1 MIHIK
6 PNKAPKLPVCEMVCD
21 KKIHQKL
28 DEYDLTQFLNCHST
42 NLIIGKPQS
51 GKTNLLY
58 QLFKSKHLLKNCY
71 DKIFLFQPA
80 QSRASMKDKLFDKI
94 PDDQKFEELSIKN
107 LDYVDDNLDQGNN
120 CLIFDD
126 MTAYLKDN
134 ETRKKLKELVMNRRH
149 KHLSIFFLVQTYFS
163 VEKDIRKL
171 FSNIFIFRVSKK
183 EMENIFDEVIETH
196 KSYIPDITKL
206 VFDKP
211 YKYLFVNTDSQR
223 LFSGFD
229 EIIID
234 GT

>member
-28 DEYDLTQFLNCHST
+28 DEYDLTKFLNCHST

-94 PDDQKFEELSIKN
+94 PDDQKFEELSIEN
-107 LDYVDDNLDQGNN
+107 LDYVDNNLDEGNN

-149 KHLSIFFLVQTYFS
+149 KHLSIFFLVQTYYS

-234 GT
+234 T

>member
-28 DEYDLTQFLNCHST
+28 DEYDLTKFLNCHST

-94 PDDQKFEELSIKN
+94 PDEQKFEELSIEN
-107 LDYVDDNLDQGNN
+107 LDYVDNNLDEGNN

-149 KHLSIFFLVQTYFS
+149 KHLSIFFLVQTYYS

-234 GT
+234 T

>member
-1 MIHIK
+1 MITIK
-6 PNKAPKLPVCEMVCD
+6 ENKMPKLPVCEMICD
-21 KKIHQKL
+21 KKIHSKL
-28 DEYDLTQFLNCHST
+28 DEYDLTKFLNCHST

-58 QLFKSKHLLKNCY
+58 QFFKSKYLLKNCY
-71 DKIFLFQPA
+71 DKIYLFQPA

-94 PDDQKFEELSIKN
+94 PDDQKFEELSLEN
-107 LDYVDDNLDQGNN
+107 LEYVDDTLDEGNN

-134 ETRKKLKELVMNRRH
+134 EIRKKLKELVMNRRH

-229 EIIID
+229 EILIS
-234 GT
+234 

>member
-28 DEYDLTQFLNCHST
+28 DEYDLTKFLNCHST

-94 PDDQKFEELSIKN
+94 PDDQKFEELSIEN
-107 LDYVDDNLDQGNN
+107 LDYVDNNLDEGNN

-134 ETRKKLKELVMNRRH
+134 ETRKKMKELVMNRRH
-149 KHLSIFFLVQTYFS
+149 KHLSIFFLVQTYYS

-234 GT
+234 T

>member
-1 MIHIK
+1 MITIK
-6 PNKAPKLPVCEMVCD
+6 ENKMPKLPVCEMICD
-21 KKIHQKL
+21 KKIHSKL
-28 DEYDLTQFLNCHST
+28 DEYDLTKFLNCHST

-58 QLFKSKHLLKNCY
+58 QFFKSKYLLKNCY
-71 DKIFLFQPA
+71 DKIYLFQPA

-94 PDDQKFEELSIKN
+94 PDEQKFEELSLEN
-107 LDYVDDNLDQGNN
+107 LEYVDDTLDEGNN

-134 ETRKKLKELVMNRRH
+134 VIRKKLKELVMNRRH

-211 YKYLFVNTDSQR
+211 FKYLFVNTDSQR

-229 EIIID
+229 EIIIS
-234 GT
+234 

>member
-1 MIHIK
+1 
-6 PNKAPKLPVCEMVCD
+6 MVCD

-28 DEYDLTQFLNCHST
+28 DEYDLTKFLNCHST

-80 QSRASMKDKLFDKI
+80 QSRAIMKGKLFDKI
-94 PDDQKFEELSIKN
+94 PDEQKFEELSIEN
-107 LDYVDDNLDQGNN
+107 LDYVDNNLDEGNN

-149 KHLSIFFLVQTYFS
+149 KHLSIFFLVQTYYS

-234 GT
+234 T

>member
-1 MIHIK
+1 MI
-6 PNKAPKLPVCEMVCD
+6 CD
-21 KKIHQKL
+21 KKIHPKL
-28 DEYDLTQFLNCHST
+28 DEYDLTKFLNCHST

-58 QLFKSKHLLKNCY
+58 QLFKSKHLLKKCY
-71 DKIFLFQPA
+71 DKIFLFQPS
-80 QSRASMKDKLFDKI
+80 QSRASMKDKLFDQI
-94 PDDQKFEELSIKN
+94 EDDQKFEELSLEN
-107 LDYVDDNLDQGNN
+107 LDYVDSNLDDGNN

-134 ETRKKLKELVMNRRH
+134 EIRKKLKELVMNRRH
-149 KHLSIFFLVQTYFS
+149 KHLSIFFLVQTYYS

-183 EMENIFDEVIETH
+183 EMEAIFDEVIETH

-206 VFDKP
+206 VYDKP

-229 EIIID
+229 ELLI

>member
-21 KKIHQKL
+21 KKIHPKL
-28 DEYDLTQFLNCHST
+28 DEYDLTKFLNCHST

-58 QLFKSKHLLKNCY
+58 QLFKSKYLLKNCY

-80 QSRASMKDKLFDKI
+80 QSRASMKDKLFDRI
-94 PDDQKFEELSIKN
+94 PDEQKFEELSIEN
-107 LDYVDDNLDQGNN
+107 LDYVDSNLDEGNN

-149 KHLSIFFLVQTYFS
+149 KHLSIFFLVQTYYS

-196 KSYIPDITKL
+196 KSHIPEITKL

-229 EIIID
+229 EILID
-234 GT
+234 T

>member
-1 MIHIK
+1 MITIK
-6 PNKAPKLPVCEMVCD
+6 ENKMPKLPVCEMICD
-21 KKIHQKL
+21 KKIHSKL
-28 DEYDLTQFLNCHST
+28 DEYDLTKFLNCHST

-58 QLFKSKHLLKNCY
+58 QFFKSKHLLKNCY
-71 DKIFLFQPA
+71 DKIYLFQPS

-94 PDDQKFEELSIKN
+94 PDEQKFEELSLEN
-107 LDYVDDNLDQGNN
+107 LEYVDETLDEGNN

-134 ETRKKLKELVMNRRH
+134 EIRKKLKELVMNRRH
-149 KHLSIFFLVQTYFS
+149 KHLSIFFLVQTYYS

-211 YKYLFVNTDSQR
+211 FKYLFVNTDSQR

-229 EIIID
+229 EIIIS
-234 GT
+234 

>member
-1 MIHIK
+1 MIHLK

-21 KKIHQKL
+21 KKIHAKL
-28 DEYDLTQFLNCHST
+28 DEYDLTKFLNCHST

-71 DKIFLFQPA
+71 NKIFLFQPS
-80 QSRASMKDKLFDKI
+80 QSRASMKDKLFDQI
-94 PDDQKFEELSIKN
+94 EDDQKFEELSLEN
-107 LDYVDDNLDQGNN
+107 LDYVDANLDEGCN

-134 ETRKKLKELVMNRRH
+134 EIRKKLKELVMNRRH
-149 KHLSIFFLVQTYFS
+149 KHLSIFFLVQTYYS

-183 EMENIFDEVIETH
+183 EMENIFDEIIETH

-234 GT
+234 T

>member
-1 MIHIK
+1 M
-6 PNKAPKLPVCEMVCD
+6 
-21 KKIHQKL
+21 
-28 DEYDLTQFLNCHST
+28 
-42 NLIIGKPQS
+42 
-51 GKTNLLY
+51 
-58 QLFKSKHLLKNCY
+58 
-71 DKIFLFQPA
+71 FQPA

-94 PDDQKFEELSIKN
+94 PDDQKFEELSIEN
-107 LDYVDDNLDQGNN
+107 LDYVDNNLDEGNN

-149 KHLSIFFLVQTYFS
+149 KHLSIFFLVQTYYS
-163 VEKDIRKL
+163 VKKDIRKL

-234 GT
+234 T